1 MMQAFFTLARRELAG
16 FFLSL
21 SGYIIIAATTF
32 LVGQGFVV
40 LINSLGD
47 EPYPLPVTE
56 MFFIGQSF
64 WLILILAAP
73 VITMRLF
80 ALERYSGTFETLMT
94 TPVRDLTVVLAKFTA
109 ALVFYLVM
117 WLPMLGCL
125 FVVQHYARQ
134 SGALAPGALAGLYL
148 GITLIGAL
156 FIALGCFA
164 SAITRSQTV
173 AAILTLVLGVSVF
186 ALGYLARDAEAALT
200 WQSQLLGRFAFFE
213 QMHDFARGIVDTR
226 VVALYLSVTC
236 FFLFL
241 TLRAVESR
249 RWR

>member
-1 MMQAFFTLARRELAG
+1 MQPFLTLARRELAG
-16 FFLSL
+16 YFLSL

-40 LINSLGD
+40 LIEALSQVTSLM
-47 EPYPLPVTE
+47 PVTE
-56 MFFIGQSF
+56 SFYIGYSF
-64 WLILILAAP
+64 WLIMILTPP

-94 TPVRDLTVVLAKFTA
+94 TPVRDTTVVLAKFSA
-109 ALVFYLVM
+109 ALIFYLVM

-125 FVVQHYARQ
+125 FVVQHFARQ
-134 SGALAPGALAGLYL
+134 SGVFEPGTLAGLYL
-148 GITLIGAL
+148 GITLLGGVL
-156 FIALGCFA
+156 LSLGCFA
-164 SAITRSQTV
+164 SAITRNQTI
-173 AAILTLVLGVSVF
+173 AAMVTLVLGVSVF
-186 ALGYLARDAEAALT
+186 ALGYLAQDVGSLT
-200 WQSQLLGRFAFFE
+200 WQGQILGRFAFFDH
-213 QMHDFARGIVDTR
+213 MHDFARGILDTR
-226 VVALYLSVTC
+226 VVVLYVTLTF